1 MAKTEKSGV
10 SRRGMLQASAIAA
23 AGVAAGS
30 MISAESAFAS
40 TVADNKEVVQRLY
53 EVINQRKVDALPSFF
68 ASDTTTTT
76 TGSGGGGGV
85 VCVPPS
91 LEDGV
96 RLVPATTAG
105 ESGLSE
111 EMDELVDFTRHMF
124 AAFPDLKVKID
135 SIEAE
140 GDSVVVHWSGQGTH
154 RGEFLGMAATGRKV
168 PFSSTDYFTIRNGKI
183 TSHTGYPDT
192 AQVLAALGQVA
203 HTPMATLLS
212 GSNTA

>member
-76 TGSGGGGGV
+76 TGSGGGGV

-154 RGEFLGMAATGRKV
+154 RGEFLGMAPTGRAV

-183 TSHTGYPDT
+183 SSHSGHPDT
-192 AQVLAALGQVA
+192 AQVLAALGQLPL
-203 HTPMATLLS
+203 TPMATLLS
-212 GSNTA
+212 WSGGA

>member
-1 MAKTEKSGV
+1 MAKAEKAGV

-76 TGSGGGGGV
+76 GSGGGGGV

-96 RLVPATTAG
+96 RLVTATTAAA
-105 ESGLSE
+105 SGPPE
-111 EMDELVDFTRHMF
+111 EMAELVDSSR
-124 AAFPDLKVKID
+124 PKV
-135 SIEAE
+135 A
-140 GDSVVVHWSGQGTH
+140 
-154 RGEFLGMAATGRKV
+154 
-168 PFSSTDYFTIRNGKI
+168 
-183 TSHTGYPDT
+183 
-192 AQVLAALGQVA
+192 
-203 HTPMATLLS
+203 PMPE
-212 GSNTA
+212 